1 MPIDR
6 DLMDAEFEK
15 WKAECDRID
24 AALERTAAKEEG
36 LTIEQSKAA
45 FLDLFKRKTEAGER
59 LLEITR
65 ALEAHRG
72 GTA

>member
-1 MPIDR
+1 
-6 DLMDAEFEK
+6 MDAEFEK

-24 AALERTAAKEEG
+24 AALECNAENEEG

-45 FLDLFKRKTEAGER
+45 FLHLLGKKTEASER
-59 LLEITR
+59 PLEITR

-72 GTA
+72 TA